1 MNVIMIVNQYLKKK
15 KTLSVGSI
23 NAVAGDGKPHL
34 VAECYVAADHHRF
47 VH

>member
-1 MNVIMIVNQYLKKK
+1 MIVNQYLKKKK